1 MSTERSRL
9 RVLIA
14 DALPDAGLAPLA
26 TPEFELVRA
35 TGLTGSAL
43 AQALADVDAV
53 VVRSE
58 TRITADVL
66 PAGGRLRVIG
76 RAGVGVD
83 NIDVDAATARGIAVM
98 NAPAGNTI
106 SAAELTLALLL
117 AAVRR
122 VAEADRSL
130 RDGRWERGKFK
141 GVELNGKTLG
151 LIGAGRIGS
160 TVAQRAQAF
169 GMSVLA
175 FDPYLTPDRA
185 SALHIEPVQ
194 LDDLLARADVVTLHV
209 PLTDGTRGLIGAAQ
223 LDRMKPGAILVNAA
237 RGGVVDEAALAAAL
251 ASGHLGAAA
260 LDVFEE
266 EPLPAEHPLRAA
278 PRLVMTPHLGAST
291 AEAQHNVAV
300 EIAESVRDALLLGDL
315 GRALNAPAIG
325 GEALRKARP
334 LMLLAERLGVLAQA
348 LCAGAPRALEVRY
361 GGAQD
366 QALAALVPAAL
377 AGFLREIAGRG
388 AANIVNASYLAEE
401 RGLAVSATRAP
412 ADGAYPEQVE
422 VRVTGA
428 DGRTRVAGALFGESH
443 ARIVRID
450 DFHVDVRPSGTL
462 IVLRNRDVPGV
473 IGRVGTLL
481 GTAGLNIAE
490 YHQARLE
497 TGGPALAAI
506 SVDGRPDADVLA
518 ELAALPEVEGAR
530 VVRLD

>member
-1 MSTERSRL
+1 MSTEPVRY

-14 DALPDAGLAPLA
+14 DPLPDAGLAPL
-26 TPEFELVRA
+26 TGDEFELVR
-35 TGLTGSAL
+35 THGLTGD
-43 AQALADVDAV
+43 ALADALAGVDAV

-66 PAGGRLRVIG
+66 PTNGRLRVIG

-83 NIDVDAATARGIAVM
+83 NIDVDAATALGIAVM

-122 VAEADRSL
+122 VAEADRSM
-130 RDGRWERGKFK
+130 REGRWERGRFK
-141 GVELNGKTLG
+141 GIELSGKTLG
-151 LIGAGRIGS
+151 LVGAGRIGS

-169 GMSVLA
+169 GMSVIA
-175 FDPYLTPDRA
+175 FDPYLTPERA
-185 SALHIEPVQ
+185 QALHIEPVE

-209 PLTDGTRGLIGAAQ
+209 PLTDATHGLIGAAQ
-223 LDRMKPGAILVNAA
+223 LARMKPGAIVVNAA
-237 RGGVVDEAALAAAL
+237 RGGVVDEIAL
-251 ASGHLGAAA
+251 ASALTEGRLGAAA

-266 EPLPAEHPLRAA
+266 EPLPADHPLRSA

-291 AEAQHNVAV
+291 AEAQHNVAI
-300 EIAESVRDALLLGDL
+300 EIAESVRDALVLGDL

-325 GEALRKARP
+325 GDALRKARP
-334 LMLLAERLGVLAQA
+334 LMLLAERLGVIAQA
-348 LCAGAPRALEVRY
+348 LCAGAPHAIEVRY
-361 GGAQD
+361 GGAQE
-366 QALAALVPAAL
+366 QALGALVPAAL
-377 AGFLREIAGRG
+377 TGFLREIVGRG

-412 ADGAYPEQVE
+412 ADGNYPEQID

-428 DGRTRVAGALFGESH
+428 DGRTRVAGALLGERH

-450 DFHVDVRPSGTL
+450 DFHVDVRPAGTL

-481 GTAGLNIAE
+481 GSSGLNIAE

-497 TGGPALAAI
+497 SGGAALAAI
-506 SVDGRPDADVLA
+506 SVDGRPDAEVLA
-518 ELAALPEVEGAR
+518 RLSALPEVEGAR

>member
-1 MSTERSRL
+1 MTETVRW

-14 DALPDAGLAPLA
+14 DPLPDAGLAPLA
-26 TPEFELVRA
+26 GDEFEMVRS
-35 TGLTGSAL
+35 TGLSGRAL
-43 AQALADVDAV
+43 ADALADVDAV

-66 PAGGRLRVIG
+66 PSNGRLRVIG

-83 NIDVDAATARGIAVM
+83 NIDVEAATARGIAVM

-117 AAVRR
+117 ATVRR

-130 RDGRWERGKFK
+130 REGRWERGKFK
-141 GVELNGKTLG
+141 GVELNGRTLG
-151 LIGAGRIGS
+151 LVGAGRIGS
-160 TVAQRAQAF
+160 TVARRAQAF
-169 GMSVLA
+169 GMSVIA
-175 FDPYLTPDRA
+175 FDPYLTVERA
-185 SALHIEPVQ
+185 QSLHIEPVE

-209 PLTDGTRGLIGAAQ
+209 PLTDATRGLIGPAQ
-223 LDRMKPGAILVNAA
+223 LARMKQGAILVNAA

-251 ASGHLGAAA
+251 ADGHLGAAA

-266 EPLPAEHPLRAA
+266 EPLPARHPLRDA

-291 AEAQHNVAV
+291 AEAQHNVAI

-325 GEALRKARP
+325 GDALRKARP
-334 LMLLAERLGVLAQA
+334 LMMLAERLGIIAQA
-348 LCAGAPRALEVRY
+348 LCAGAPRAIEVRY
-361 GGAQD
+361 GGTQE
-366 QALAALVPAAL
+366 QALGALVPAAL
-377 AGFLREIAGRG
+377 TGFLREIVGRG
-388 AANIVNASYLAEE
+388 AANIVSASYLAEE

-412 ADGAYPEQVE
+412 ADGNYPEQIDVH
-422 VRVTGA
+422 VIGA
-428 DGRTRVAGALFGESH
+428 DGRSRVAGALLGESH

-450 DFHVDVRPSGTL
+450 DFHVDVRPAGTL

-481 GTAGLNIAE
+481 GAAGLNIAE

-497 TGGPALAAI
+497 SGGAALAAI
-506 SVDGRPDADVLA
+506 SVDGRPDAEVLA
-518 ELAALPEVEGAR
+518 RLAELPEVEGAR